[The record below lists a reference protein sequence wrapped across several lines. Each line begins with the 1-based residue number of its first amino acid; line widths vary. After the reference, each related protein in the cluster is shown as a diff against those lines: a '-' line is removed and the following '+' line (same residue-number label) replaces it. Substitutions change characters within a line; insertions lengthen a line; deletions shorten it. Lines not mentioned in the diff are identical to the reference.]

1 MAIAR
6 VNGVKLHYE
15 VTGEGFPLLL
25 SHEFMGTAKSWEPQ
39 VRRVCHQPQP

>member
-6 VNGVKLHYE
+6 VNGVKLYYE